1 MEHNGATVW
10 LWTNLGLIKGRTI
23 YNPSGLLQSHLND
36 DGIDTV
42 RTDSTGLIV
51 EPSPKSNETMN
62 RWYRIPEH
70 IIVFDFADKVANL
83 RSEAAL
89 ALGAEKEEHPSS
101 SYITFLPPPLNRQ
114 DRKRRHHKVEGPKV
128 EPNTGRGHRFRH
140 PRGFYRKLTNG
151 EVRMRNLRHEQA

>member
-1 MEHNGATVW
+1 MEHDSATVW

-23 YNPSGLLQSHLND
+23 YNPYGLLQSHLND
-36 DGIDTV
+36 DGIDTI
-42 RTDSTGLIV
+42 RTDSTSLIV
-51 EPSPKSNETMN
+51 ELSSKSNETMN

-70 IIVFDFADKVANL
+70 IVVFDFADKVANL
-83 RSEAAL
+83 K
-89 ALGAEKEEHPSS
+89 KEEHPSS

-128 EPNTGRGHRFRH
+128 EPNTRRGHRFRH

-151 EVRMRNLRHEQA
+151 EVRMRNLRQEQA

>member
-36 DGIDTV
+36 DGIDTI

-101 SYITFLPPPLNRQ
+101 SYITFLPPPLSRQ

-128 EPNTGRGHRFRH
+128 EPNTGRG
-140 PRGFYRKLTNG
+140 FYRKLTNG
-151 EVRMRNLRHEQA
+151 EVRMRNLRQEQA